1 MIRIVLADDHVIV
14 LEGLEQVCQLQ
25 RDIEVAAR
33 CRNGTEALEAVAR
46 LRPDVLV
53 LDLNMRGLDGLD
65 VMRSLQAQGD
75 PTRVLILT
83 ATMSTNEVMEAV
95 RLGVH
100 GIILK
105 EMSSDLLVD
114 AIRTVAAGGRWMEK
128 ELVGRAVER
137 LAERDTAERDL
148 LQILSSRELEVLR
161 RVSTGAR
168 NKDIGEALGITEGTV
183 KAHLHNIYE
192 KLGVG
197 NRVQL
202 HLLVRDKRLV

>member
-1 MIRIVLADDHVIV
+1 
-14 LEGLEQVCQLQ
+14 
-25 RDIEVAAR
+25 
-33 CRNGTEALEAVAR
+33 
-46 LRPDVLV
+46 
-53 LDLNMRGLDGLD
+53 
-65 VMRSLQAQGD
+65 
-75 PTRVLILT
+75 
-83 ATMSTNEVMEAV
+83 MEAV